1 MISALIGIDATK
13 NDGTKAAAGNTRSRV
28 ALSRHR
34 DQRIIPLWLE
44 LWPLWA
50 LPEKISKWSDCRFQ
64 YFQKGK
70 KKKTSAMFR
79 GTKETLL
86 IRWCSWC
93 KSTAEKEEF
102 AISAEE
108 KKTRVSWAMVCV
120 CFERQANI
128 INIISF
134 GGGYV
139 FSLRSLKTRDQQ
151 RQPWRCLNYCSPV
164 PSFQEWQ
171 EGRHRSADK

>member
-1 MISALIGIDATK
+1 MQYSVISALIGIDATK

-70 KKKTSAMFR
+70 KKRPVLCLEEQRRLS
-79 GTKETLL
+79 LL
-86 IRWCSWC
+86 DGVLDV
-93 KSTAEKEEF
+93 KVPL
-102 AISAEE
+102 
-108 KKTRVSWAMVCV
+108 KK
-120 CFERQANI
+120 
-128 INIISF
+128 
-134 GGGYV
+134 
-139 FSLRSLKTRDQQ
+139 RSLQFLQKR
-151 RQPWRCLNYCSPV
+151 RKPV
-164 PSFQEWQ
+164 
-171 EGRHRSADK
+171 